1 MASEE
6 ILRKTLHN
14 ADGKPFAKFKNIE
27 GSFVTEGF
35 ELFID
40 EVQGD
45 RTGHTRMRVRVPMK
59 RAGFPE
65 DSFSN
70 ESRRTALRDIISRR
84 FWESARTHAR
94 SPIPKT
100 EGGEVY
106 MPRPGQEIL
115 ARGCVDV
122 TPHYVEASFT
132 ADLPS
137 KANKVDEMAA
147 IDLIFGRIALIVS
160 ESMLFQ
166 SYKRQKLY
174 NHIETAEN
182 ADWIRSR
189 LFEMGLAAFIA
200 DGSILPRRDDDLAPM
215 IDAVPFGCGDSLRV
229 VMEVPNGQAI
239 AGMGI
244 PRGFTVMTGRAGSGK
259 STFADAL
266 FSGIYNH
273 IPGDG
278 REYVISDPDA
288 VYIMAEAG
296 RYRDGSR
303 VSAPE
308 SEMAAVEEAVELG
321 SRLIILDEEY
331 SSPCVIRRAY
341 PHQDGD
347 MTPLSEM
354 GGTFGPSGISLFM
367 VSGDEC
373 AIRKADTV
381 LLMDGF
387 NVSGVVAERLP
398 SGSKS
403 VASIERYP
411 VSKTVSFEK
420 GRKEVSTS
428 APSVR
433 VVEIGEYKIS
443 APVVGFFDQSQTRM
457 VADAIAAAK
466 DMMDGSRSL
475 RVLCEEALAK
485 VSSDDSS
492 NGTGMGHAHAR
503 PIDMAAVLSR
513 HPQMLFV
520 KK

>member
-27 GSFVTEGF
+27 GSFVTECF

-65 DSFSN
+65 DTFSN
-70 ESRRTALRDIISRR
+70 ESRRTALRDLISRR

-122 TPHYVEASFT
+122 TQHYVEASFT

-137 KANKVDEMAA
+137 KGNKVDEMAA
-147 IDLIFGRIALIVS
+147 IDLIFGRISLIVS

-182 ADWIRSR
+182 ADWIRSNLR
-189 LFEMGLAAFIA
+189 DSGLAAFIA
-200 DGSILPRRDDDLAPM
+200 DGAVLPRRDDDLAPM
-215 IDAVPFGCGDSLRV
+215 IDAVPFRCDDLLKVTMG
-229 VMEVPNGQAI
+229 VPNGEPI
-239 AGMGI
+239 TGLGI
-244 PRGFTVMTGRAGSGK
+244 PCGFTALTGRSGSGK

-278 REYVISDPDA
+278 REYVISDRDA
-288 VYIMAEAG
+288 VYVMAEGG
-296 RYRDGSR
+296 RFRDGSR
-303 VSAPE
+303 ISAPA
-308 SEMAAVEEAVELG
+308 SEIASVEEAVELG
-321 SRLIILDEEY
+321 SGLIILDEEY

-341 PHQDGD
+341 LSQDD
-347 MTPLSEM
+347 DVTPLSEM
-354 GGTFGPSGISLFM
+354 GATFGPGGISLFM
-367 VSGDEC
+367 VTGDEG
-373 AIRKADTV
+373 AIRRADVVLVMDRFGIRKADV
-381 LLMDGF
+381 DRNAPGEAS
-387 NVSGVVAERLP
+387 VSVV
-398 SGSKS
+398 
-403 VASIERYP
+403 ERYP

-420 GRKEVSTS
+420 GRKEVSAS
-428 APSVR
+428 APSIR
-433 VVEIGEYKIS
+433 VVEIGEYKVS
-443 APVVGFFDQSQTRM
+443 VPVAGFFDQGQTRM
-457 VADAIAAAK
+457 VADAIAAAR
-466 DMMDGSRSL
+466 DIMDGSRSL
-475 RVLCEEALAK
+475 RAMCEEALDRIE
-485 VSSDDSS
+485 SDDLKD
-492 NGTGMGHAHAR
+492 GTGMGHARAR
-503 PIDMAAVLSR
+503 VIDMAAVLSR

>member
-1 MASEE
+1 MMASEE

-35 ELFID
+35 ELFVD

-45 RTGHTRMRVRVPMK
+45 RTGHTRMRVRVPMR

-65 DSFSN
+65 DMFSN
-70 ESRRTALRDIISRR
+70 ESRRTALRDIIARR

-122 TPHYVEASFT
+122 TQHYVEASFT

-137 KANKVDEMAA
+137 KGNKVDEMAA

-174 NHIETAEN
+174 NHLETAEN
-182 ADWIRSR
+182 ADWIRSMLPGMR
-189 LFEMGLAAFIA
+189 LAAFVA
-200 DGSILPRRDDDLAPM
+200 DGSVLPRRDDDLAPM
-215 IDAVPFGCGDSLRV
+215 IDAVPFGCDDSLKV
-229 VMEVPNGQAI
+229 TMEVPNGEPI
-239 AGMGI
+239 TGMGI
-244 PRGFTVMTGRAGSGK
+244 PLGFTVLTGRSGSGK

-288 VYIMAEAG
+288 VYVMAEAG

-303 VSAPE
+303 VSAPA
-308 SEMAAVEEAVELG
+308 SEIAAVEEAVELG
-321 SRLIILDEEY
+321 SKLLILDEEY
-331 SSPCVIRRAY
+331 SSPCIIRRAY
-341 PHQDGD
+341 PLR
-347 MTPLSEM
+347 TA
-354 GGTFGPSGISLFM
+354 IWSL
-367 VSGDEC
+367 
-373 AIRKADTV
+373 
-381 LLMDGF
+381 
-387 NVSGVVAERLP
+387 
-398 SGSKS
+398 
-403 VASIERYP
+403 
-411 VSKTVSFEK
+411 
-420 GRKEVSTS
+420 
-428 APSVR
+428 
-433 VVEIGEYKIS
+433 
-443 APVVGFFDQSQTRM
+443 
-457 VADAIAAAK
+457 
-466 DMMDGSRSL
+466 
-475 RVLCEEALAK
+475 
-485 VSSDDSS
+485 
-492 NGTGMGHAHAR
+492 
-503 PIDMAAVLSR
+503 
-513 HPQMLFV
+513 
-520 KK
+520 